1 MNLGSATGRD
11 AERTCVLVRH
21 YREQWKS
28 VRAIRITGDNI
39 RTFWGPTALN
49 TFVTC
54 LLLFRNKLPLDE
66 AELNTYEEM
75 TPLFESMPFLVDAFV
90 RLGNSDD
97 YCQNSYEAGDS
108 GDESCTRY
116 CGINY
121 GKSTCVLEALST
133 ATKLELIASPV
144 VFIFRRDLAQCPM
157 FSKLKTL
164 LLNEWCL
171 TANLG
176 ALICFLQHSPILE
189 NLILQFHPN
198 QYNLVEMGASYN
210 LKKHSLILKNLTLE
224 VKCAQVDDRII
235 RILEVFHS
243 CGLPLEKIKI
253 KHLPTL
259 SDNQFP
265 ETWASGSFSFEQKT

>member
-1 MNLGSATGRD
+1 MADGSGDARGKRLAAEAMEDRLSGLPDDLLQHILSFLPSRD
-11 AERTCVLVRH
+11 AVRTCVLARH

-54 LLLFRNKLPLDE
+54 LLLFRNKLLLDE
-66 AELNTYEEM
+66 AELNTYE
-75 TPLFESMPFLVDAFV
+75 
-90 RLGNSDD
+90 
-97 YCQNSYEAGDS
+97 
-108 GDESCTRY
+108 GDE
-116 CGINY
+116 
-121 GKSTCVLEALST
+121 
-133 ATKLELIASPV
+133 
-144 VFIFRRDLAQCPM
+144 
-157 FSKLKTL
+157 
-164 LLNEWCL
+164 
-171 TANLG
+171 
-176 ALICFLQHSPILE
+176 HSPILE

-198 QYNLVEMGASYN
+198 HYNLVEMGASYN

-235 RILEVFHS
+235 RILELFHS

-265 ETWASGSFSFEQKT
+265 ETWASSGSFSSEQKT